1 MRVRQSAMINSFRTV
16 CICGFLVAT
25 LSACAD
31 PTTETLIKPWTVLWE
46 IPGEVRTQPLVVDS
60 LVIVAFQDGRLTA
73 FQRASGAVVWQRRF
87 QGEIFGERMLRHGEI
102 LVVPEY
108 ALHGV
113 NVRTGALLW
122 SYGGPKGTAGVST
135 PAMAGDVVYA
145 ADYNPGRAAAL
156 DVNTGALLWTVDL
169 DATLFTPNVS
179 DDLVLYPTRKRL
191 GANGEGGL
199 GAGDLIAL
207 DRITGEEHWRFYIPD
222 SAGFFASGGTTNA
235 GLVVGDRVIFGSRS
249 SRIFA
254 LRLSDG
260 GLIWE
265 QTGSTPVRAWYHHA
279 PVLFDGA
286 AVLVRADG
294 VLEARATDDG
304 SIVWST
310 SLSSYDTKRP
320 DICAPY
326 LCLAFGRV
334 WVVDRA
340 GSIAWEHG
348 GSAAGVVYLS
358 APAIDSDGVM
368 YIGTVR
374 GLSDTR
380 FLAFMPPITLGPTD

>member
-1 MRVRQSAMINSFRTV
+1 MISSRLAAYVSGFMSAL
-16 CICGFLVAT
+16 LVAC
-25 LSACAD
+25 SGS
-31 PTTETLIKPWTVLWE
+31 PVETLIKPWTVLWE
-46 IPGEVRTQPLVVDS
+46 ISGQVNTQPLVVDS
-60 LVIVAFQDGRLTA
+60 LVIVAFRDGRLTA
-73 FQRASGAVVWQRRF
+73 FQRASGTVVWQRRF
-87 QGEIFGERMLRHGEI
+87 EGEILGDRILRHGEI

-113 NVRTGALLW
+113 NVRNGALLW
-122 SYGGPKGTAGVST
+122 SYGGPKGAAGLST

-169 DATLFTPNVS
+169 DAALFTPNVS
-179 DDLVLYPTRKRL
+179 DDLVLYPTRNRL

-207 DRITGEEHWRFYIPD
+207 DRITGEEHWRFHIPD

-235 GLVVGDRVIFGSRS
+235 GLVVGDRVIFGSMS
-249 SRIFA
+249 SRVFA

-260 GLIWE
+260 SVLWE
-265 QTGSTPVRAWYHHA
+265 QTGGAPDRAPYLHP
-279 PVLFDGA
+279 PVLLGGA
-286 AVLVRADG
+286 AVLIRADG
-294 VLEARATDDG
+294 LFEARELSDG
-304 SIVWST
+304 RIRWAAALGSSIT
-310 SLSSYDTKRP
+310 SRP
-320 DICAPY
+320 ENCEPY
-326 LCLAFGRV
+326 LCVSFGRV
-334 WVVDRA
+334 RVVDA
-340 GSIAWEHG
+340 DGDIAWEHG